1 MCDEEAEYVDAQT
14 AAIAA
19 HHRPRLGSKSLQL
32 RCPPGDAGVKE
43 WRQLYR
49 RNSATGYQA
58 QRAENGNPQLCISN
72 RDPAAQQLVECRAC
86 PLLHQRCAA
95 IRYCERLCCVT
106 ANERRI
112 SQRQIL

>member
-19 HHRPRLGSKSLQL
+19 HRRPRLGSKSLKL
-32 RCPPGDAGVKE
+32 RCPPGNAGVKK
-43 WRQLYR
+43 WRKLYWS
-49 RNSATGYQA
+49 NASTGYQTK
-58 QRAENGNPQLCISN
+58 RPKNRNPHLCISN
-72 RDPAAQQLVECRAC
+72 SDPAAQQLVVCRAR
-86 PLLHQRCAA
+86 PILHQRCAA

-106 ANERRI
+106 TNERRI